1 MKPLRRWAVVALWVV
16 VASMVAP
23 ASSFAQVRVPD
34 SPEDCAREILARMSP
49 EERVGQLFLV
59 AFQGSDVSPES
70 PIYDLIARYHVGG
83 VVLLREN
90 DNIPGGEDAAKALQ
104 DEIGALQRAAWQVTL
119 HATKD
124 EETGETVYPPYVPLL
139 IATVQDGDGFP
150 GDQVLQG
157 VTPLPSPMAI
167 GATWRPDLARAVG
180 EVLGREMA
188 ALGVNLLLGPPLDVA
203 VTPHPGSPGDLGID
217 TFGGDPYW
225 VGQMGQ
231 AYIQGVHQGSSGQV
245 GVVAKHFPGYSGSDR
260 SPAEEVATVRKSLE
274 QLKQI
279 ELAPFFAVTGNAAD
293 PAMVADG
300 LLVSHIRYQGF
311 QGNIRATTRPVSLDP
326 QAFSQLMGLQTFASW
341 RENGGV
347 TVSDDLGSRAIRRF
361 YDPTETRFDAFLVA
375 RDALLAG
382 NDLLYLGMG
391 FYDPNDPDTSTTM
404 ANTLDFFVQKYRTD
418 PAFAQ
423 RVDAAALRVLT
434 LKCRLFG
441 RFAYAQV
448 RPRPDALTILGQGED
463 VVFQVAQQAATLI
476 SPAPT
481 DLESVLPA
489 PPQPRERI
497 LLLADSQTY
506 RQCSTCPEMQALS
519 PAAFQ
524 EALLRLYGPDAGS
537 QVRPQDFLTL
547 TFAELQAWLDDP
559 YAHPSVASRLR
570 QADWVVVG
578 LLDVSP
584 NRVESG
590 AFRRLLDQQS
600 AVLRNKRVVVF
611 AFNAPYY
618 LDATDISKLSAYY
631 GLYGK
636 AAPFVEAAARLLFRE
651 LAPQGALP
659 VSVPGGGYDL
669 IGATSPDPDQVI
681 PLLWDFP
688 PPQDA
693 AEATLPSLTEP
704 LRVTPDQAVP
714 VRTGIILDH
723 NGHPVPD
730 GTVVRFM
737 LTTPGGDQVQ
747 QSVEV
752 TTVGGVARAS
762 FQVTQPGLW
771 EIRAQSEPAR
781 QSQVLAVEV
790 PGELES
796 GTAAP
801 PPAVVV
807 TLIAPTPT
815 PPPREDALTP
825 DRHDRLNGMDY
836 LLGLLT
842 SALAGWFVYWL
853 ALQRGRARWGA
864 RWGLLALIGGLA
876 AYVLL
881 ALRPAWA
888 AAWLTR
894 WGYGAAPLAALLGAG
909 FAVLAGAGWF
919 GWAQKQAN
927 GTHE

>member
-1 MKPLRRWAVVALWVV
+1 
-16 VASMVAP
+16 
-23 ASSFAQVRVPD
+23 
-34 SPEDCAREILARMSP
+34 
-49 EERVGQLFLV
+49 
-59 AFQGSDVSPES
+59 
-70 PIYDLIARYHVGG
+70 
-83 VVLLREN
+83 
-90 DNIPGGEDAAKALQ
+90 
-104 DEIGALQRAAWQVTL
+104 
-119 HATKD
+119 
-124 EETGETVYPPYVPLL
+124 
-139 IATVQDGDGFP
+139 
-150 GDQVLQG
+150 
-157 VTPLPSPMAI
+157 
-167 GATWRPDLARAVG
+167 
-180 EVLGREMA
+180 MA

-203 VTPHPGSPGDLGID
+203 ATPHPGSPGDLGIA

-245 GVVAKHFPGYSGSDR
+245 GVVVKHFPGYTGSDR

-293 PAMVADG
+293 PAMIADG

-326 QAFSQLMGLQTFASW
+326 QAFAQLMGLQTFAAW

-361 YDPTETRFDAFLVA
+361 YDPRETRFDAFLVA

-382 NDLLYLGMG
+382 NDLLYLGTG
-391 FYDPNDPDTSTTM
+391 FYDPNDPDAYTTVV
-404 ANTLDFFVQKYRTD
+404 NTLNFFAQKYRTD

-434 LKCRLFG
+434 LKCRLLGQFT
-441 RFAYAQV
+441 YANV
-448 RPRPDALTILGQGED
+448 RPRPGALSVLGQGTD

-489 PPQPRERI
+489 PPQPGERI
-497 LLLADSQTY
+497 LLLADTLTY
-506 RQCSTCPEMQALS
+506 RQCAACPDVQALS

-524 EALLRLYGPDAGS
+524 EALLRLYGPTAGR

-547 TFAELQAWLDDP
+547 TFEELQAWLDNP
-559 YAHPSVASRLR
+559 QAHYDVASRLR

-584 NRVESG
+584 DRPASG
-590 AFRRLLDQQS
+590 AFRRLLDQQPGM
-600 AVLRNKRVVVF
+600 LRNKQVVVF

-636 AAPFVEAAARLLFRE
+636 ATPFVEAAARLLFRE
-651 LAPQGALP
+651 LAPLGALP

-669 IGATSPDPDQVI
+669 ITATSPDPDQVI

-693 AEATLPSLTEP
+693 AEATVPALAEP
-704 LRVTPDQAVP
+704 LRITPDQTVP

-790 PGELES
+790 PGEPVDT
-796 GTAAP
+796 GTQL

-807 TLIAPTPT
+807 TLAPPTPT
-815 PPPREDALTP
+815 APPTP
-825 DRHDRLNGMDY
+825 APAENTLIPNQHDRLNGTDY
-836 LLGLLT
+836 VLGVLAAL
-842 SALAGWFVYWL
+842 LAGWVVYRL
-853 ALQRGRARWGA
+853 ALQRGRARWGV
-864 RWGLLALIGGLA
+864 RWGLLALNGGLL
-876 AYVLL
+876 AYALL
-881 ALRPAWA
+881 ALRPPWA
-888 AAWLTR
+888 AALLAR
-894 WGYGAAPLAALLGAG
+894 WGYAAAPLTAFAGALLGL
-909 FAVLAGAGWF
+909 LAGAAWF
-919 GWAQKQAN
+919 AWAQGRKVRPV
-927 GTHE
+927 E

>member
-1 MKPLRRWAVVALWVV
+1 MHIFRRWATVALLVV
-16 VASMVAP
+16 FLFGSMPVP
-23 ASSFAQVRVPD
+23 SLAQTTLPD
-34 SPEDCAREILARMSP
+34 SAEDCAREVLARMTA
-49 EERVGQLFLV
+49 EEKVGQIFLV
-59 AFQGSDVSPES
+59 AFQGNEVSPES
-70 PIYDLIARYHVGG
+70 QIYDLIARYRIGG

-90 DNIPGGEDAAKALQ
+90 DNIPGGENAAIALQ
-104 DEIGALQRAAWQVTL
+104 EEIGDLQRAAWQVSL
-119 HATKD
+119 HAAENPD
-124 EETGETVYPPYVPLL
+124 TGETAYPPYVPLL
-139 IATVQDGDGFP
+139 VATVQDGDGFP
-150 GDQVLQG
+150 GDQILQG

-167 GATWRPDLARAVG
+167 GATWHPDLARAVG

-203 VTPHPGSPGDLGID
+203 ATPHPGSPGDLGIA

-225 VGQMGQ
+225 VGHMGQ

-245 GVVAKHFPGYSGSDR
+245 GVVVKHFPGYSGSDR

-279 ELAPFFAVTGNAAD
+279 ELAPFFAVTGNAPD
-293 PAMVADG
+293 PAMIADG

-326 QAFSQLMGLQTFASW
+326 QAFAQLMGLQTFAAW
-341 RENGGV
+341 RESGGV

-361 YDPTETRFDAFLVA
+361 YDPAEERFDAFLVA

-382 NDLLYLGMG
+382 NDLLYLGTG
-391 FYDPNDPDTSTTM
+391 FYDSNDPDTYATIV
-404 ANTLDFFVQKYRTD
+404 NTLNFFTQKYRTD

-423 RVDAAALRVLT
+423 RVDEAALRVLT

-441 RFAYAQV
+441 QFAYARV
-448 RPRPDALTILGQGED
+448 RPRPDALAVLGQGTD

-476 SPAPT
+476 SPSPT

-489 PPQPRERI
+489 PPQARERI
-497 LLLADSQTY
+497 LLLADSQVY
-506 RQCSTCPEMQALS
+506 QQCATCPEVQALS

-524 EALLRLYGPDAGS
+524 EALLRLYGPTAGS

-547 TFAELQAWLDDP
+547 TFAELQAWLDEP
-559 YAHPSVASRLR
+559 QAHPTVASRLR

-584 NRVESG
+584 NREESG
-590 AFRRLLDQQS
+590 AFRRLLDQQPG
-600 AVLRNKRVVVF
+600 VLRDKRVVVF

-659 VSVPGGGYDL
+659 VSVQGGGYDL
-669 IGATSPDPDQVI
+669 IVATSPDPEQVI
-681 PLLWDFP
+681 PVLWDFP

-704 LRVTPDQAVP
+704 LRITPDQAVP

-762 FQVTQPGLW
+762 FQVAQPGLW

-790 PGELES
+790 PGELDA
-796 GTAAP
+796 GTML
-801 PPAVVV
+801 PPAGIA
-807 TLIAPTPT
+807 TLAPPTPT
-815 PPPREDALTP
+815 MTPAPAPSEDTLTP
-825 DRHDRLNGMDY
+825 NKHDRLNGTDY
-836 LLGLLT
+836 LLGILT
-842 SALAGWFVYWL
+842 ALLAGWVVYRL
-853 ALQRGRARWGA
+853 ALQRGRARWGL
-864 RWGLLALIGGLA
+864 RWGLLALNGGLL
-876 AYVLL
+876 AYALL
-881 ALRPAWA
+881 ALRPLWA
-888 AAWLTR
+888 AALLAR
-894 WGYGAAPLAALLGAG
+894 WNYAAAPLATFAGALLGI
-909 FAVLAGAGWF
+909 AVGAGWF
-919 GWAQKQAN
+919 AWTQRR
-927 GTHE
+927 

>member
-1 MKPLRRWAVVALWVV
+1 MRPSRRWAVIALL
-16 VASMVAP
+16 ALLLLGSTPAP
-23 ASSFAQVRVPD
+23 TAARARAAA
-34 SPEDCAREILARMSP
+34 SPEDCARDVLARLSP

-59 AFQGSDVSPES
+59 AFQGSAIAPES
-70 PIYDLIARYHVGG
+70 PIYDLVTHYHVGG

-90 DNIPGGEDAAKALQ
+90 DNIPGGEDAAAALQ
-104 DEIGALQRAAWQVTL
+104 EEISALQRAAWRVSLQ
-119 HATKD
+119 ATED
-124 EETGETVYPPYVPLL
+124 PNTHQTIYPPYVPLL
-139 IATVQDGDGFP
+139 VATVQDGDGFP
-150 GDQVLQG
+150 GDQILQG
-157 VTPLPSPMAI
+157 MTPLPSPMAV
-167 GATWRPDLARAVG
+167 GATWQPELAQAVG

-188 ALGVNLLLGPPLDVA
+188 ALGINLLLGPPLDVA

-225 VGQMGQ
+225 VGRMGQ

-245 GVVAKHFPGYSGSDR
+245 GVVVKHFPGYSGSDR

-279 ELAPFFAVTGNAAD
+279 ELAPFFAVTGSAPD

-326 QAFSQLMGLQTFASW
+326 QAFAQLMGLQTFAAW

-361 YDPTETRFDAFLVA
+361 YDPNEAHFDAFLVA

-382 NDLLYLGMG
+382 NDLLYLGAG
-391 FYDPNDPDTSTTM
+391 FHDPNDPDQYTTVV
-404 ANTLDFFVQKYRTD
+404 NTLNFFAQKYRTD

-441 RFAYAQV
+441 RFAYATV
-448 RPRPDALTILGQGED
+448 RPRPDALAVLGQGVD

-497 LLLADSQTY
+497 LLLADTLAY
-506 RQCSTCPEMQALS
+506 RQCATCPEVQALS
-519 PAAFQ
+519 PEAFQ
-524 EALLRLYGPDAGS
+524 EALLRLYGPTAGN

-559 YAHPSVASRLR
+559 QAHPDVASRLK

-584 NRVESG
+584 DRKNSG
-590 AFRRLLDQQS
+590 AFRRLLDQQPGM
-600 AVLRNKRVVVF
+600 LRDKRVVVF

-659 VSVPGGGYDL
+659 VSVPGVGYDL
-669 IGATSPDPDQVI
+669 IDATAPNPDQVI

-688 PPQDA
+688 LPQDA
-693 AEATLPSLTEP
+693 AEATSPSLTEP
-704 LRVTPDQAVP
+704 LRVTPDQSVP
-714 VRTGIILDH
+714 VRTGVILDH

-737 LTTPGGDQVQ
+737 LTSPGGDQVQ

-762 FQVTQPGLW
+762 FQATQPGLW

-790 PGELES
+790 PGEPES
-796 GTAAP
+796 GTAP
-801 PPAVVV
+801 PPTVVV

-815 PPPREDALTP
+815 AAPVESTLTP
-825 DRHDRLNGMDY
+825 DRHDRLDGADY
-836 LLGLLT
+836 LLALLT
-842 SALAGWFVYWL
+842 ALLTGWGAYRL
-853 ALQRGRARWGA
+853 GLQQGRVRWGL
-864 RWGLLALIGGLA
+864 RWGLLAFIGGMSVYALMA
-876 AYVLL
+876 ARRVWTAALL
-881 ALRPAWA
+881 A
-888 AAWLTR
+888 R
-894 WGYGAAPLAALLGAG
+894 WGYAAGPLAALVG
-909 FAVLAGAGWF
+909 AGAGLVLGAAWF
-919 GWAQKQAN
+919 AWAQWQASAR
-927 GTHE
+927 GG